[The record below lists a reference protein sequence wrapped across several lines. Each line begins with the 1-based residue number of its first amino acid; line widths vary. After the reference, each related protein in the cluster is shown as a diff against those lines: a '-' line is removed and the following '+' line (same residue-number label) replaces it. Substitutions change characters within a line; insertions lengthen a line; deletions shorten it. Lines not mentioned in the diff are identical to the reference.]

1 MSGPKSLRKVL
12 ARNIRS
18 LAKEKGKALN
28 TWAELA
34 GVSRAQLYAVLGQRT
49 APSID
54 WLQRLAEAID
64 VEPWRLLA
72 PTETPEPAPAGKR
85 RKKRHG

>member
-1 MSGPKSLRKVL
+1 MKPDAIRSVL
-12 ARNIRS
+12 ARNIRA

-34 GVSRAQLYAVLGQRT
+34 GVSRAQLYAVLGRKT

-54 WLQRLAEAID
+54 WVEKLAHALD
-64 VEPWRLLA
+64 VEPWTLLV
-72 PTETPEPAPAGKR
+72 PRGPDPPGVPKR
-85 RKKRHG
+85 RKKRPG